1 MNVTFIVTIN
11 LDDTSDLPG
20 TAAEIED
27 DLNNSG
33 FEVTMVH
40 AWARPSLTLAGPLP
54 NVPTTTQQT
63 QTQDQIIT

>member
-33 FEVTMVH
+33 FEVTAVH
-40 AWARPSLTLAGPLP
+40 AWARPSLAVAPPT
-54 NVPTTTQQT
+54 VPTTTQQQPT
-63 QTQDQIIT
+63 QEQQQIIT